1 MLCKKGYVVFLVAQ
15 TTVKRQT
22 QKQKTKINQQIIK
35 KIKKAKR
42 NTMPIMDHYPRN
54 GKMADTAPQSD
65 MSC

>member
-22 QKQKTKINQQIIK
+22 QKQKKINQQIIK